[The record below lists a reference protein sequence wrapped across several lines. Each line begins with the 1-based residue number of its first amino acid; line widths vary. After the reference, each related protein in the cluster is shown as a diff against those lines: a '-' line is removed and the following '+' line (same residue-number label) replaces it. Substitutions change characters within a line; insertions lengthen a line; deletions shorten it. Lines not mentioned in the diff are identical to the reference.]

1 MAKSSG
7 QKAGGSA
14 AKAQESNDGDIVEV
28 KSIIEVKV
36 SPINRVPQEGDM
48 DVDAAI
54 GQQARPR
61 R

>member
-14 AKAQESNDGDIVEV
+14 AKAQGFNDGDIVEV